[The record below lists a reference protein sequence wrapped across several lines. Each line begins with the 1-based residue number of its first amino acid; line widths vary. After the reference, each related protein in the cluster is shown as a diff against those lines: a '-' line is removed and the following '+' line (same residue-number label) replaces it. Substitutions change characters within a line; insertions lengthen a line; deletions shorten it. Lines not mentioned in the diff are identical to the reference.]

1 MPDPHNTL
9 TIFADVSV
17 ALAGFSGIAIA
28 FGRRSVGALNSLE
41 SRRLFNLFTFSGL
54 VLIIS
59 LLGISLLHVDL
70 VNENSLWRS
79 GSAVLVLFGVPW
91 LIRDW
96 RKVRSL
102 KPEER
107 SQVPGQVIY
116 PFIVMAILMLIFQ
129 LANVFVLAEAWP
141 FFVALVL
148 IVAFAFQQFI
158 LLIWMGLR
166 DA

>member
-1 MPDPHNTL
+1 MPNPHDTL
-9 TIFADVSV
+9 TIFADISV

-28 FGRRSVGALNSLE
+28 FGRRSVGALTSLE

-54 VLIIS
+54 VLILS
-59 LLGISLLHVDL
+59 LLGMSLLHVDL
-70 VNENSLWRS
+70 FDVNSLARG

-91 LIRDW
+91 LILDW
-96 RKVRSL
+96 RKVCSL

-116 PFIVMAILMLIFQ
+116 PFIALAILTLILQ
-129 LANVFVLAEAWP
+129 LVNVFVLGAAWP

-148 IVAFAFQQFI
+148 LVAFAFQQFI
-158 LLIWMGLR
+158 LLIRMGLR